1 MATSMAYVFFE
12 YSFFGLSYHFSQT
25 LSALRIEIENYII
38 QRQLAEERLA
48 ANVSF
53 KHFCFY
59 LLITSGLA
67 SRKFRIN
74 DARGSL
80 FAMFSY
86 ITARSLSFASSM
98 LLECRV
104 SQMNLMQC

>member
-1 MATSMAYVFFE
+1 MAASMAYVFFE
-12 YSFFGLSYHFSQT
+12 YSSFGSGLSYHFSQT

-38 QRQLAEERLA
+38 QRQLADERLA

-67 SRKFRIN
+67 SRKF
-74 DARGSL
+74 
-80 FAMFSY
+80 
-86 ITARSLSFASSM
+86 
-98 LLECRV
+98 
-104 SQMNLMQC
+104 